1 MKTNAVDRRGEIPL
15 MQQTRTWI
23 LLYAFGIAV
32 LVLSLCRPED
42 GKPAGTPSLHGTVVQ
57 SAAPGISS
65 DVMRP

>member
-1 MKTNAVDRRGEIPL
+1 L